1 MKQIRVSTV
10 VTLILLITALGF
22 AVVGFLNAPNSRVS
36 PTMIT
41 IFMMISSAMFAILA
55 VRGLSRKEMWQRF
68 LGVVAVTAAV
78 YMVVFAILFFSVL
91 SKIIM
96 P

>member
-10 VTLILLITALGF
+10 VTLGF